1 MMNQK
6 ISSDYLKE
14 RNTTKH
20 AKDFRVFTSNIVRFK
35 TRRSLQYLLQFA
47 HTNLKPTIPFGP
59 VIPRHFKCQMRGNVY
74 FHKVQF
80 ETRSLSESR
89 SLIKG
94 TQVTYR
100 IRGQS
105 LFANDAKSRR

>member
-1 MMNQK
+1 M
-6 ISSDYLKE
+6 
-14 RNTTKH
+14 
-20 AKDFRVFTSNIVRFK
+20 